1 MSRYHI
7 QPYRNKQ
14 IYPNKE
20 LAKQGLRDL
29 CNNLPEDAPK
39 DGELVTA
46 RYISID
52 EDKKASILSIVGL
65 FNLNSNKLLEVTI
78 IDNNEEEDKY
88 AVFWHEL

>member
-14 IYPNKE
+14 IYADKE
-20 LAKQGLRDL
+20 LAKQGLREL
-29 CNNLPEDAPK
+29 CNNLTEDAPK
-39 DGELVTA
+39 DSEIVTA

-52 EDKKASILSIVGL
+52 EDKKTSILSIVGI

-88 AVFWHEL
+88 AVFWH